1 MNKYIKLKKRY
12 PAEKYTT
19 IADIK
24 LFIRKAPEEEARKVL
39 YWKNGKVNF
48 INSLRAHRIVDR
60 GDYFYWS
67 INNQRLK
74 KGKDRR
80 RKALE
85 DIMLDK
91 WALKPN
97 ILKGGHH
104 NEQGKIAC
112 NKCNGTELKYTLFGD
127 GFRCVEYEYECQ
139 NCGNKIFHLLR
150 DGTEYRYL

>member
-39 YWKNGKVNF
+39 YWKNGKVNL

-74 KGKDRR
+74 KGEDRR
-80 RKALE
+80 RKALK

-91 WALKPN
+91 WCLKPN
-97 ILKGGHH
+97 ILKGARFK
-104 NEQGKIAC
+104 NKKIVC
-112 NKCNGTELKYTLFGD
+112 NKCGSTELKYAMYGD
-127 GFRCVEYEYECQ
+127 GCGFVEYEYECQ
-139 NCGNKIFHLLR
+139 GCGNMIYHLIR
-150 DGTEYRYL
+150 NGTEYRYID